1 MMNILLVL
9 RNQEK
14 KYVLSLY
21 CDGPTV
27 SYLLLSQKYINL
39 KQKILSK
46 GYTLCLSIASIS
58 IMKKTWFKLALRFF
72 FVDYNTIYTSHNLDI
87 HRC

>member
-1 MMNILLVL
+1 MNILLVL

-14 KYVLSLY
+14 NVLSLY
-21 CDGPTV
+21 CDEPTV
-27 SYLLLSQKYINL
+27 FDLLLSQKYINL
-39 KQKILSK
+39 KQKILNK

-87 HRC
+87 HRY